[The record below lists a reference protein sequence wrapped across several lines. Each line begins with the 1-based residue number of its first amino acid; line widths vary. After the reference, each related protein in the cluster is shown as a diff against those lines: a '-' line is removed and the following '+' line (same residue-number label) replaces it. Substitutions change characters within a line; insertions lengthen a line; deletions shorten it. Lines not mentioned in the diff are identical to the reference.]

1 MKVPGLKLS
10 NLNISTRLK
19 VGLGVIVL
27 LMVVITVTG
36 IWSLSLSSS
45 MMERI
50 IQVNNAKTEYAHA
63 VQGAIDTID
72 KSILTVVLA
81 NDESVTKVERKKVDE
96 AREIYKTSLEKLD
109 TLEVNEKGKELIAN
123 IRQNAQIARGA
134 NDRVI
139 ELAATGAT
147 QSAATLLTGSLQIS
161 AMLDTS
167 CEELVKFQMERTAF
181 RAAQAKVTSVRARLI
196 LLIVGALAFALAI
209 FLASFLARSIVKP
222 LSEGVSVANRIADG
236 DLTADIVVKT
246 HDETGQLLNAMKHMV
261 ANLQR
266 IIGQV
271 KNVAGDM
278 ATASGQL
285 NSRSE
290 LMSQGAGEQASRA
303 SQVATAS
310 EEMSQTVLDIARNT
324 SSIETSATT
333 TAQLAKDGEAVVIKS
348 VDKVKAIAAT
358 IGESAKL
365 IKSLGD
371 KSNQI
376 GAIISVINDI
386 ADQTNL
392 LALNAAIEA
401 ARAGDAGRGFAV
413 VADEVK
419 KLAERTANSTSEIG
433 GMIKAIQ
440 TEVHQAVVSMQNITN
455 EVISGVDLSTQ
466 AGDMLRHIVGSVNEL
481 HAMVQQIASATE
493 EMAAT
498 SEEINRDIETI
509 AAVSRETSGSSEH
522 IATASQGL
530 AELSVSLEKA
540 IGGFKV

>member
-1 MKVPGLKLS
+1 V
-10 NLNISTRLK
+10 
-19 VGLGVIVL
+19 
-27 LMVVITVTG
+27 
-36 IWSLSLSSS
+36 
-45 MMERI
+45 
-50 IQVNNAKTEYAHA
+50 
-63 VQGAIDTID
+63 
-72 KSILTVVLA
+72 SI
-81 NDESVTKVERKKVDE
+81 
-96 AREIYKTSLEKLD
+96 
-109 TLEVNEKGKELIAN
+109 
-123 IRQNAQIARGA
+123 
-134 NDRVI
+134 
-139 ELAATGAT
+139 
-147 QSAATLLTGSLQIS
+147 
-161 AMLDTS
+161 
-167 CEELVKFQMERTAF
+167 
-181 RAAQAKVTSVRARLI
+181 
-196 LLIVGALAFALAI
+196 
-209 FLASFLARSIVKP
+209 
-222 LSEGVSVANRIADG
+222 ANRIADG
-236 DLTADIVVKT
+236 DLTADIEVKT
-246 HDETGQLLNAMKHMV
+246 QDETGQLLTAMKHMV
-261 ANLQR
+261 TNLQR

-278 ATASGQL
+278 ATASGEL

-290 LMSQGAGEQASRA
+290 LMSHGAAEQAGRA

-324 SSIETSATT
+324 SSIESSATT
-333 TAQLAKDGEAVVIKS
+333 TAQLARDGEAVVIKS

-358 IGESAKL
+358 IAESAKL

-371 KSNQI
+371 RSNQI
-376 GAIISVINDI
+376 GDIISVINDI

-419 KLAERTANSTSEIG
+419 KLAERTGNSTSEIG

-466 AGDMLRHIVGSVNEL
+466 AGDMLLQVVGSVNEL
-481 HAMVQQIASATE
+481 HTMVQQIASATE

-509 AAVSRETSGSSEH
+509 ASVSRETSGSSEY

-540 IGGFKV
+540 IGGFRV